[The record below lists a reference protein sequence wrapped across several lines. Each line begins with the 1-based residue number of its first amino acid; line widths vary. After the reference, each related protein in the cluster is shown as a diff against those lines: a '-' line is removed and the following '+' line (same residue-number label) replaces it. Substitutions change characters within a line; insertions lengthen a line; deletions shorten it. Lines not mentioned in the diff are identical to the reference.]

1 MPLVLILLEFI
12 KNVLVSGSPSDL
24 VKETTTLTIS
34 NKEMK
39 DTKKLVKF
47 LKEFDLLIKYVSETI
62 KNEIKGQKGGF
73 FSILL
78 STLDG
83 DLLRSLLSGKE

>member
-1 MPLVLILLEFI
+1 
-12 KNVLVSGSPSDL
+12 
-24 VKETTTLTIS
+24 
-34 NKEMK
+34 MK

-83 DLLRSLLSGKE
+83 DLLRSLLSGKEWLSVIRTGYGWKQLEQHMTFNVASPFN

>member
-1 MPLVLILLEFI
+1 
-12 KNVLVSGSPSDL
+12 
-24 VKETTTLTIS
+24 
-34 NKEMK
+34 MK
-39 DTKKLVKF
+39 DIKKLVKS
-47 LKEFDLLIKYVSETI
+47 LKEFDFLMKYISETI

-73 FSILL
+73 FSLLL

>member
-1 MPLVLILLEFI
+1 
-12 KNVLVSGSPSDL
+12 
-24 VKETTTLTIS
+24 
-34 NKEMK
+34 MK

-47 LKEFDLLIKYVSETI
+47 LKEFDLLIKYVGETI

-83 DLLRSLLSGKE
+83 DLLTSLLSGKEWLSVIRTGYGWKQLGQHMTFNVASPFN